1 MKSIIGV
8 LLIGM
13 MTVSCGQ
20 AASQVYDA
28 KTVKSDIL
36 GKVMKYAVYLPDGYS
51 SSERS
56 YPVLYLLHGYCDD
69 QTGWVQFGEVQRIAD
84 RMISEGRA
92 APMIIVMPDAEV
104 TWYVN
109 DLKGQYRFEDYFI
122 SELIPHVESSYRC
135 RAKKEFRAVAGL
147 SMGGMGAFIYAL
159 RHADLFASGCP
170 LSGALWDRDAM
181 AKRMKLRE
189 QGESEEKV
197 NAFLDS
203 YCPVTLAERFP
214 EEQKKDL
221 RLYIDCGDD
230 DFLSADNARMHVLL
244 LEKKIPHEFRIRDG
258 AHSWEYW
265 RTALPDVLDFVS
277 KTFRR

>member
-1 MKSIIGV
+1 MKSILSV

-13 MTVSCGQ
+13 MAVTCGQ
-20 AASQVYDA
+20 AASQVCDA
-28 KTVKSDIL
+28 KKVKSEIL
-36 GKVMKYAVYLPDGYS
+36 GKEMKYAVYLPEGYAT
-51 SSERS
+51 SERS
-56 YPVLYLLHGYCDD
+56 YPVLYLLHGYSDD

-84 RMISEGRA
+84 QAIASGRA

-109 DLKGQYRFEDYFI
+109 DLKGQCRFEDYFLT
-122 SELIPHVESSYRC
+122 ELIPHIESAYRC

-147 SMGGMGAFIYAL
+147 SMGGMGAFIYAF
-159 RHADLFASGCP
+159 RHPDLFASSCP
-170 LSGALWDRDAM
+170 LSAALWDRDAM
-181 AKRMKLRE
+181 AKRLKLRE
-189 QGESEEKV
+189 QGEAEAKV

-244 LEKKIPHEFRIRDG
+244 MEKKIPHEFRVRDG

-265 RTALPDVLDFVS
+265 RTALPDVLEFVS